1 MGPRG
6 GPLANTMVG
15 TSARTRLRH
24 EGQAPAHQAAAVTAL
39 QPGQARHTMLS
50 AIRLE
55 PVTSASE
62 AALDRLVQL
71 YFHDFSELDGEEV
84 DESGRF
90 DVPWLGEY
98 LEQPG
103 CAYFIRAGGKLAG
116 FALVDQDVLDPCA
129 MQAVS
134 EFFVLRKY
142 RLSHVGQVAAG
153 LLMGTRPGAWE
164 AAVIRPNVAA
174 SQFWE
179 AVARQQ
185 NHRACTRAEW
195 DNDSWSGPVFLF
207 APAAS

>member
-1 MGPRG
+1 MP
-6 GPLANTMVG
+6 
-15 TSARTRLRH
+15 
-24 EGQAPAHQAAAVTAL
+24 
-39 QPGQARHTMLS
+39 S

-116 FALVDQDVLDPCA
+116 FALVDQDVLDPSA

-142 RLSHVGQVAAG
+142 RRSHVGQAAAG
-153 LLMGTRPGAWE
+153 LLMATRPGAWE
-164 AAVIRPNVAA
+164 AAVLGSNAAA
-174 SQFWE
+174 SRFWE
-179 AVARQQ
+179 AVARRQTGW
-185 NHRACTRAEW
+185 ACKKAEW
-195 DNDSWSGPVFLF
+195 DNDEWSGPVFLF
-207 APAAS
+207 EPAAS